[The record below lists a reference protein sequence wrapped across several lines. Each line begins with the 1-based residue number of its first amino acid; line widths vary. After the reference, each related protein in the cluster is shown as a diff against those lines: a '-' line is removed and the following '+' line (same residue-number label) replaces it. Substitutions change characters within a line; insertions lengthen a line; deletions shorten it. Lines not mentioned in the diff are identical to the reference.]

1 VLFFNS
7 TLRISLAKN
16 KTMTINITQVLF
28 HVVRDVHVRAR
39 KMLGNG
45 VIAINA
51 KNQLIYLSVI
61 VLRLAHK
68 ARLVT

>member
-1 VLFFNS
+1 
-7 TLRISLAKN
+7 
-16 KTMTINITQVLF
+16 MTINITQVLF